1 MEMDTLGKKICRH
14 RKAKGYSQE
23 ELAEL
28 VGVSRQ
34 AISKWEAD
42 LTRPSFDNLQA
53 LCVALK
59 VKMDF
64 FMDEWSRVPESEN
77 KGEAHAKN
85 AVAAAAV
92 TESVTVAEVGADRK
106 PIPGTEMQFDCDTVL
121 LSVGLIPENELTR
134 TAGIEM
140 DPRTN
145 GAVVFENM
153 ETSAN
158 GIFACGN
165 VVHVHDLVD
174 FVTGESQRAGKA
186 AADFVLNGEKSRED
200 CIELKTNEFVSY
212 TVPQKIR
219 RTAQTAEIFFRV
231 RRIFE
236 KSGITVTD
244 GDTVIAHFKRE
255 HMAPGEMEKIT
266 LPKVLLD
273 KIRSGQITVSAKEEA

>member
-85 AVAAAAV
+85 AMAAAAGA
-92 TESVTVAEVGADRK
+92 ESVTVAEVAAVAESGEEEAAVGTAASRDDEEAEKEKRK
-106 PIPGTEMQFDCDTVL
+106 RKRKFILLLLGIVVFALLFVVGCVITVVLGFVVFTPNQGDDSLNSMALMKDEFFWVLLATLTVL
-121 LSVGLIPENELTR
+121 LVEIILIR
-134 TAGIEM
+134 
-140 DPRTN
+140 
-145 GAVVFENM
+145 VFR
-153 ETSAN
+153 
-158 GIFACGN
+158 
-165 VVHVHDLVD
+165 
-174 FVTGESQRAGKA
+174 QRKG
-186 AADFVLNGEKSRED
+186 
-200 CIELKTNEFVSY
+200 
-212 TVPQKIR
+212 
-219 RTAQTAEIFFRV
+219 
-231 RRIFE
+231 
-236 KSGITVTD
+236 
-244 GDTVIAHFKRE
+244 
-255 HMAPGEMEKIT
+255 
-266 LPKVLLD
+266 
-273 KIRSGQITVSAKEEA
+273 

>member
-85 AVAAAAV
+85 AMAAAAV
-92 TESVTVAEVGADRK
+92 TESVTVAEVAAVVESGEEEAAVGTAASRDDEEAEKEKRK
-106 PIPGTEMQFDCDTVL
+106 RRRKFILLLLGIVVFALLFVVGCVITVVLGFVVFTPNQGDDSLNSMALMKDEFFWVLLATLTVL
-121 LSVGLIPENELTR
+121 LVEIILIR
-134 TAGIEM
+134 
-140 DPRTN
+140 
-145 GAVVFENM
+145 VFR
-153 ETSAN
+153 
-158 GIFACGN
+158 
-165 VVHVHDLVD
+165 
-174 FVTGESQRAGKA
+174 QR
-186 AADFVLNGEKSRED
+186 
-200 CIELKTNEFVSY
+200 
-212 TVPQKIR
+212 
-219 RTAQTAEIFFRV
+219 
-231 RRIFE
+231 
-236 KSGITVTD
+236 
-244 GDTVIAHFKRE
+244 KR
-255 HMAPGEMEKIT
+255 
-266 LPKVLLD
+266 
-273 KIRSGQITVSAKEEA
+273 

>member
-85 AVAAAAV
+85 AAAAAAGA
-92 TESVTVAEVGADRK
+92 EIAAVAEVAAVAESGEEEAAVPTAASRDGEDVEKEKRK
-106 PIPGTEMQFDCDTVL
+106 RRRKFILLLLGIVVFALLFVAGCVITVVLGFVVFTPNQGDDSLNSMALMKDEFFWVLLATLTVL
-121 LSVGLIPENELTR
+121 LVEIILIR
-134 TAGIEM
+134 
-140 DPRTN
+140 
-145 GAVVFENM
+145 VFR
-153 ETSAN
+153 
-158 GIFACGN
+158 
-165 VVHVHDLVD
+165 
-174 FVTGESQRAGKA
+174 QR
-186 AADFVLNGEKSRED
+186 
-200 CIELKTNEFVSY
+200 
-212 TVPQKIR
+212 
-219 RTAQTAEIFFRV
+219 
-231 RRIFE
+231 
-236 KSGITVTD
+236 
-244 GDTVIAHFKRE
+244 KR
-255 HMAPGEMEKIT
+255 
-266 LPKVLLD
+266 
-273 KIRSGQITVSAKEEA
+273 

>member
-92 TESVTVAEVGADRK
+92 TESVTVAEIATVVESGEEEAAVPTAASRDDEEAEKEKRK
-106 PIPGTEMQFDCDTVL
+106 RRRKFIL
-121 LSVGLIPENELTR
+121 LLL
-134 TAGIEM
+134 GI
-140 DPRTN
+140 
-145 GAVVFENM
+145 VVFALLFVVGCVITIAM
-153 ETSAN
+153 
-158 GIFACGN
+158 GFVIFTPNRGDDSLN
-165 VVHVHDLVD
+165 FYNIHKSV
-174 FVTGESQRAGKA
+174 FWG
-186 AADFVLNGEKSRED
+186 VLIG
-200 CIELKTNEFVSY
+200 
-212 TVPQKIR
+212 
-219 RTAQTAEIFFRV
+219 
-231 RRIFE
+231 
-236 KSGITVTD
+236 
-244 GDTVIAHFKRE
+244 TVISFVI
-255 HMAPGEMEKIT
+255 GI
-266 LPKVLLD
+266 VLVR
-273 KIRSGQITVSAKEEA
+273 KFFNKNK

>member
-85 AVAAAAV
+85 AAAAAAV
-92 TESVTVAEVGADRK
+92 TESVTVAEIATVVESGEEEAAVPTAASRDDEEAEKEKRK
-106 PIPGTEMQFDCDTVL
+106 RRRKFILLLLGIVVFALLFVAGCVITVVLGFVVFTPNQGDDSLNSMALMKDEFFWVLLATLTVL
-121 LSVGLIPENELTR
+121 LVEIILIR
-134 TAGIEM
+134 
-140 DPRTN
+140 
-145 GAVVFENM
+145 VFR
-153 ETSAN
+153 
-158 GIFACGN
+158 
-165 VVHVHDLVD
+165 
-174 FVTGESQRAGKA
+174 QRKG
-186 AADFVLNGEKSRED
+186 
-200 CIELKTNEFVSY
+200 
-212 TVPQKIR
+212 
-219 RTAQTAEIFFRV
+219 
-231 RRIFE
+231 
-236 KSGITVTD
+236 
-244 GDTVIAHFKRE
+244 
-255 HMAPGEMEKIT
+255 
-266 LPKVLLD
+266 
-273 KIRSGQITVSAKEEA
+273 

>member
-92 TESVTVAEVGADRK
+92 TESVTVAEVAAVAESGEEEAAVPTAASRDGEDVEKEKRK
-106 PIPGTEMQFDCDTVL
+106 RRRKFIL
-121 LSVGLIPENELTR
+121 LLL
-134 TAGIEM
+134 GI
-140 DPRTN
+140 
-145 GAVVFENM
+145 VVF
-153 ETSAN
+153 ALL
-158 GIFACGN
+158 F
-165 VVHVHDLVD
+165 VVGCV
-174 FVTGESQRAGKA
+174 
-186 AADFVLNGEKSRED
+186 
-200 CIELKTNEFVSY
+200 
-212 TVPQKIR
+212 
-219 RTAQTAEIFFRV
+219 
-231 RRIFE
+231 
-236 KSGITVTD
+236 ITVVLGFVVFTPNQ
-244 GDTVIAHFKRE
+244 GDYLLNSYNIGKGTFWTSFCITILFLIIDIYMVFQRKKR
-255 HMAPGEMEKIT
+255 M
-266 LPKVLLD
+266 
-273 KIRSGQITVSAKEEA
+273 

>member
-85 AVAAAAV
+85 AVVAAAV
-92 TESVTVAEVGADRK
+92 TESVTVAESGEEEAAVPTAASRDGEDVEKEKRKRRRKFILLLLGIVVFALLFVVGCVITVVLGFVVFTPNQGDDSLNSMALMKDEFFWVLFA
-106 PIPGTEMQFDCDTVL
+106 TLTVL
-121 LSVGLIPENELTR
+121 LVEIILIR
-134 TAGIEM
+134 
-140 DPRTN
+140 
-145 GAVVFENM
+145 VFR
-153 ETSAN
+153 
-158 GIFACGN
+158 
-165 VVHVHDLVD
+165 
-174 FVTGESQRAGKA
+174 QR
-186 AADFVLNGEKSRED
+186 
-200 CIELKTNEFVSY
+200 
-212 TVPQKIR
+212 
-219 RTAQTAEIFFRV
+219 
-231 RRIFE
+231 
-236 KSGITVTD
+236 
-244 GDTVIAHFKRE
+244 KR
-255 HMAPGEMEKIT
+255 
-266 LPKVLLD
+266 
-273 KIRSGQITVSAKEEA
+273 

>member
-85 AVAAAAV
+85 AAAAAAGA
-92 TESVTVAEVGADRK
+92 EIAAVAEVAAVAESGEEEVAVPTAASRDGEDVEKEKRK
-106 PIPGTEMQFDCDTVL
+106 RRRKFILLLLGIVVFALLFVVGCVITVVLGFVVFTPNQGDDSLNSMALMKDEFFWVLFATLTVL
-121 LSVGLIPENELTR
+121 LVEIILIR
-134 TAGIEM
+134 
-140 DPRTN
+140 
-145 GAVVFENM
+145 VFR
-153 ETSAN
+153 
-158 GIFACGN
+158 
-165 VVHVHDLVD
+165 
-174 FVTGESQRAGKA
+174 QR
-186 AADFVLNGEKSRED
+186 
-200 CIELKTNEFVSY
+200 
-212 TVPQKIR
+212 
-219 RTAQTAEIFFRV
+219 
-231 RRIFE
+231 
-236 KSGITVTD
+236 
-244 GDTVIAHFKRE
+244 KR
-255 HMAPGEMEKIT
+255 
-266 LPKVLLD
+266 
-273 KIRSGQITVSAKEEA
+273 

>member
-85 AVAAAAV
+85 AMAAAAGA
-92 TESVTVAEVGADRK
+92 EIAAVAEVA
-106 PIPGTEMQFDCDTVL
+106 
-121 LSVGLIPENELTR
+121 
-134 TAGIEM
+134 
-140 DPRTN
+140 
-145 GAVVFENM
+145 AVVESGEEEAAVPTAASRDDEEAEKEKRKRRRKFILLLL
-153 ETSAN
+153 
-158 GIFACGN
+158 GIVVFALLF
-165 VVHVHDLVD
+165 VVGCV
-174 FVTGESQRAGKA
+174 
-186 AADFVLNGEKSRED
+186 
-200 CIELKTNEFVSY
+200 
-212 TVPQKIR
+212 
-219 RTAQTAEIFFRV
+219 
-231 RRIFE
+231 
-236 KSGITVTD
+236 ITVVLGFVVFTPNQ
-244 GDTVIAHFKRE
+244 GDYLLNSYNIGKGTFWTSFCITILFLIIDIYMVFQRKKR
-255 HMAPGEMEKIT
+255 M
-266 LPKVLLD
+266 
-273 KIRSGQITVSAKEEA
+273 

>member
-85 AVAAAAV
+85 AVVAAAV
-92 TESVTVAEVGADRK
+92 TESVTVAESGEEEAAVPTAASRDGEEAEKEKRK
-106 PIPGTEMQFDCDTVL
+106 RKRRLGLLLAGIILIAIVLFLAIIATVAMAFAIFTPNLGYDSLNFYNLHKSTFLGMVVFILLLTVL
-121 LSVGLIPENELTR
+121 EIILIRL
-134 TAGIEM
+134 
-140 DPRTN
+140 
-145 GAVVFENM
+145 
-153 ETSAN
+153 
-158 GIFACGN
+158 
-165 VVHVHDLVD
+165 
-174 FVTGESQRAGKA
+174 
-186 AADFVLNGEKSRED
+186 
-200 CIELKTNEFVSY
+200 
-212 TVPQKIR
+212 
-219 RTAQTAEIFFRV
+219 FF
-231 RRIFE
+231 
-236 KSGITVTD
+236 K
-244 GDTVIAHFKRE
+244 KKKQ
-255 HMAPGEMEKIT
+255 M
-266 LPKVLLD
+266 
-273 KIRSGQITVSAKEEA
+273 

>member
-85 AVAAAAV
+85 AVAAAAGA
-92 TESVTVAEVGADRK
+92 EIAAVAEVAAVVESGEEEAAVGTAASRDGEDGEKEKRK
-106 PIPGTEMQFDCDTVL
+106 RRRKFILLLLGIVVFALLFVVGCVITVVLGFVVFTPNQGDDSLNSMALMKDEFFWVLLATLTVL
-121 LSVGLIPENELTR
+121 LVEIILIR
-134 TAGIEM
+134 
-140 DPRTN
+140 
-145 GAVVFENM
+145 VFR
-153 ETSAN
+153 
-158 GIFACGN
+158 
-165 VVHVHDLVD
+165 
-174 FVTGESQRAGKA
+174 QR
-186 AADFVLNGEKSRED
+186 
-200 CIELKTNEFVSY
+200 
-212 TVPQKIR
+212 
-219 RTAQTAEIFFRV
+219 
-231 RRIFE
+231 
-236 KSGITVTD
+236 
-244 GDTVIAHFKRE
+244 KR
-255 HMAPGEMEKIT
+255 
-266 LPKVLLD
+266 
-273 KIRSGQITVSAKEEA
+273 

>member
-85 AVAAAAV
+85 AVAAAAGA
-92 TESVTVAEVGADRK
+92 EIAAVAEVAAVVESGEEEAAVGTAASRDGEDVEKEKRK
-106 PIPGTEMQFDCDTVL
+106 RRRKFILLLLGIVVFALLFVVGCVITVVLGFVVFTPNQGDDSLNSMALMKDEFFWVLLATLTVL
-121 LSVGLIPENELTR
+121 LVEIILIR
-134 TAGIEM
+134 
-140 DPRTN
+140 
-145 GAVVFENM
+145 VFR
-153 ETSAN
+153 
-158 GIFACGN
+158 
-165 VVHVHDLVD
+165 
-174 FVTGESQRAGKA
+174 QR
-186 AADFVLNGEKSRED
+186 
-200 CIELKTNEFVSY
+200 
-212 TVPQKIR
+212 
-219 RTAQTAEIFFRV
+219 
-231 RRIFE
+231 
-236 KSGITVTD
+236 
-244 GDTVIAHFKRE
+244 KR
-255 HMAPGEMEKIT
+255 
-266 LPKVLLD
+266 
-273 KIRSGQITVSAKEEA
+273 

>member
-85 AVAAAAV
+85 AMAAAAV
-92 TESVTVAEVGADRK
+92 TESVTVAEVAAVVESGEEEAAVGTAASRDDEEAEKEKRK
-106 PIPGTEMQFDCDTVL
+106 RRRKFILLLLGIVVFALLFVAGCVITVVAGVVVFTPNQGYDSVNSMSLKKGEFFGVLLATLTVL
-121 LSVGLIPENELTR
+121 LVEIILIR
-134 TAGIEM
+134 
-140 DPRTN
+140 
-145 GAVVFENM
+145 VFR
-153 ETSAN
+153 
-158 GIFACGN
+158 
-165 VVHVHDLVD
+165 
-174 FVTGESQRAGKA
+174 QR
-186 AADFVLNGEKSRED
+186 
-200 CIELKTNEFVSY
+200 
-212 TVPQKIR
+212 
-219 RTAQTAEIFFRV
+219 
-231 RRIFE
+231 
-236 KSGITVTD
+236 
-244 GDTVIAHFKRE
+244 KR
-255 HMAPGEMEKIT
+255 
-266 LPKVLLD
+266 
-273 KIRSGQITVSAKEEA
+273 

>member
-85 AVAAAAV
+85 AVVAAAV
-92 TESVTVAEVGADRK
+92 TESVTVAESGEEEAAVPTAASRDGEEAEKEKRK
-106 PIPGTEMQFDCDTVL
+106 RKRRLGLLLAGIILIAIVLFLAIIATVAMAFAIFTPNLGYDSLNFYNLHKSTFLGMVVFILLLTVL
-121 LSVGLIPENELTR
+121 EIILIRL
-134 TAGIEM
+134 
-140 DPRTN
+140 
-145 GAVVFENM
+145 
-153 ETSAN
+153 
-158 GIFACGN
+158 
-165 VVHVHDLVD
+165 
-174 FVTGESQRAGKA
+174 
-186 AADFVLNGEKSRED
+186 
-200 CIELKTNEFVSY
+200 
-212 TVPQKIR
+212 
-219 RTAQTAEIFFRV
+219 FF
-231 RRIFE
+231 FLY
-236 KSGITVTD
+236 KQ
-244 GDTVIAHFKRE
+244 
-255 HMAPGEMEKIT
+255 M
-266 LPKVLLD
+266 
-273 KIRSGQITVSAKEEA
+273 

>member
-85 AVAAAAV
+85 AVAAAAGA
-92 TESVTVAEVGADRK
+92 EIAAVAEVGGVVERGEEEAAVGTAASRDGEDVEKEKRK
-106 PIPGTEMQFDCDTVL
+106 RRRKFILLLLGIVVFALLFVVGCVITVVLGFVVFTPNLGYDSLNSKTLRKEEFFGALFATLTVL
-121 LSVGLIPENELTR
+121 LVEIILIR
-134 TAGIEM
+134 
-140 DPRTN
+140 
-145 GAVVFENM
+145 VFR
-153 ETSAN
+153 
-158 GIFACGN
+158 
-165 VVHVHDLVD
+165 
-174 FVTGESQRAGKA
+174 QRKG
-186 AADFVLNGEKSRED
+186 
-200 CIELKTNEFVSY
+200 
-212 TVPQKIR
+212 
-219 RTAQTAEIFFRV
+219 
-231 RRIFE
+231 
-236 KSGITVTD
+236 
-244 GDTVIAHFKRE
+244 
-255 HMAPGEMEKIT
+255 
-266 LPKVLLD
+266 
-273 KIRSGQITVSAKEEA
+273 

>member
-85 AVAAAAV
+85 AAAAAAGA
-92 TESVTVAEVGADRK
+92 EIAAVAEVAAVAESGEEEVAVPTAASRDGEDVEKEKRK
-106 PIPGTEMQFDCDTVL
+106 RKRRLRLLLTGIILIALLLLFAVAAMVL
-121 LSVGLIPENELTR
+121 LALIIFSPNVGYDSLNTHNIHK
-134 TAGIEM
+134 
-140 DPRTN
+140 
-145 GAVVFENM
+145 
-153 ETSAN
+153 
-158 GIFACGN
+158 GIFAYIFIGIFL
-165 VVHVHDLVD
+165 VVLL
-174 FVTGESQRAGKA
+174 EI
-186 AADFVLNGEKSRED
+186 VL
-200 CIELKTNEFVSY
+200 I
-212 TVPQKIR
+212 
-219 RTAQTAEIFFRV
+219 
-231 RRIFE
+231 RIFLR
-236 KSGITVTD
+236 K
-244 GDTVIAHFKRE
+244 KKQ
-255 HMAPGEMEKIT
+255 M
-266 LPKVLLD
+266 
-273 KIRSGQITVSAKEEA
+273 